1 HRGRRHRS
9 DRRPHRSD
17 PRRTRPEGRHA
28 RVELPHLG
36 RESLRHQGRR
46 PGRDQ
51 GPYPG
56 GRSRG
61 AAGADGALRS
71 GVLEVLRHQR
81 QRDRHRRPPFH
92 RLGPPRAPAAVN
104 LRDTTAIAGIGY
116 TELSKDSGRS
126 TRTLVCQAIRSAIA
140 DAGLTVADIDG
151 IATHQVNDCAPLGDV
166 VAELGLRN
174 LTWFAE
180 ELGGGGKAPAVVAQ
194 AALAVAAGAARCVVV
209 FRAPNG
215 RTGLRMGGSGVDRP
229 IRSADLEF
237 QRPYGM
243 IAPAQNYALG
253 ARMHMNRYGT
263 TAEQLGAVAVT
274 QRAHAVHN
282 PRALMR
288 TPIDLDDYLGSRW
301 ITEPLRL
308 LDCCLETDGACA
320 LVVTSADRAADLRRP
335 VVTLTGW
342 AWGIGMNDFSNS
354 DADLTT
360 TPARLVARQLFERTG
375 LGPTDID
382 VAELYDAFSIS
393 V

>member
-1 HRGRRHRS
+1 M
-9 DRRPHRSD
+9 
-17 PRRTRPEGRHA
+17 
-28 RVELPHLG
+28 
-36 RESLRHQGRR
+36 
-46 PGRDQ
+46 
-51 GPYPG
+51 
-56 GRSRG
+56 
-61 AAGADGALRS
+61 
-71 GVLEVLRHQR
+71 
-81 QRDRHRRPPFH
+81 
-92 RLGPPRAPAAVN
+92 N

-126 TRTLVCQAIRSAIA
+126 TRTLACQAIRSAIA

-209 FRAPNG
+209 FRALNG

-393 V
+393 VLLQLEDYGFCQRGEAGPFVASGATGLGGSIPVNTHGGFLSEGYIHGLNHVCEAVAQLRGEAGERQVPAARVALSTAQPGYINGVSSALLLTGQP

>member
-1 HRGRRHRS
+1 
-9 DRRPHRSD
+9 
-17 PRRTRPEGRHA
+17 
-28 RVELPHLG
+28 
-36 RESLRHQGRR
+36 
-46 PGRDQ
+46 
-51 GPYPG
+51 
-56 GRSRG
+56 
-61 AAGADGALRS
+61 
-71 GVLEVLRHQR
+71 
-81 QRDRHRRPPFH
+81 
-92 RLGPPRAPAAVN
+92 
-104 LRDTTAIAGIGY
+104 
-116 TELSKDSGRS
+116 
-126 TRTLVCQAIRSAIA
+126 
-140 DAGLTVADIDG
+140 
-151 IATHQVNDCAPLGDV
+151 
-166 VAELGLRN
+166 
-174 LTWFAE
+174 
-180 ELGGGGKAPAVVAQ
+180 
-194 AALAVAAGAARCVVV
+194 
-209 FRAPNG
+209 
-215 RTGLRMGGSGVDRP
+215 VDRP

-393 V
+393 VLLQLEDYGFCQRGEAGPFVASGATGLGGSIPVNTHGGFLSEGYIHGLNHVCEAVAQLRGEAGERQVPAARVALSTAQPGYINGVSSALLLTGQP

>member
-1 HRGRRHRS
+1 
-9 DRRPHRSD
+9 
-17 PRRTRPEGRHA
+17 
-28 RVELPHLG
+28 
-36 RESLRHQGRR
+36 
-46 PGRDQ
+46 
-51 GPYPG
+51 
-56 GRSRG
+56 
-61 AAGADGALRS
+61 
-71 GVLEVLRHQR
+71 
-81 QRDRHRRPPFH
+81 
-92 RLGPPRAPAAVN
+92 VN

-126 TRTLVCQAIRSAIA
+126 TRTLACQAIRSAIA

-209 FRAPNG
+209 FRALNG

-393 V
+393 VLLQLEDYGFCQRGEAGPFVASGATGLGGSIPVNTHGGFLSEGYIHGLNHVCEAVAQLRGEAGERQVPAARVALSTAQPGYINGVSSALLLTGQP